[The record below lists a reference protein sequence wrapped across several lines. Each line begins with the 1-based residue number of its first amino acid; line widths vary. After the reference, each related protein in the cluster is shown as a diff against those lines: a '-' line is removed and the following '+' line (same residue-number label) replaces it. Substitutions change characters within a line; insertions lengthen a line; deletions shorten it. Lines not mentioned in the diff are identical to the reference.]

1 MIYDDI
7 HAAPI
12 RLTPAWL
19 RQFLRNISAS
29 SIPSA
34 TPKRTLLKTSL
45 ANAKPCRCVWLF
57 TSFTAGQ
64 RALTDFPGGFD
75 LRDSSDVRILFLIFF
90 CSTKEMNGKSLCG
103 SDHWPALFLRIQP
116 RKVARAL
123 PLGA

>member
-1 MIYDDI
+1 MISML
-7 HAAPI
+7 HSPI

-45 ANAKPCRCVWLF
+45 ANAKPCRCVCLF
-57 TSFTAGQ
+57 SSFTAGQ
-64 RALTDFPGGFD
+64 RALTISQVDSICETLQMYGPCFD
-75 LRDSSDVRILFLIFF
+75 LF
-90 CSTKEMNGKSLCG
+90 CFSKEMNGNSFFG
-103 SDHWPALFLRIQP
+103 SEHWPALFRIQP